1 MDAIDCLNSLQ
12 DNSVELILTDPPYF
26 ISRNSGYI
34 NNAPDKKEYIKK
46 YGKHTIDFGSWDNP
60 TKEQIRLDIVLK
72 EFYRVLKPQGTLILF
87 YDFWKMQELKEC
99 AEKIHFKQTRLG
111 IWNKTNPVPINSR
124 LNYLTNSK
132 EFFITFVKKSKP
144 TFNSSYDTGNY
155 YYPDNGNENDNNN
168 NNNGSSD
175 IYGSKVYMSNLGLG
189 LDKNIENCD
198 TYYLPIV
205 HGKERTKHQTQKP
218 IKLIEDLVLKHSN
231 EGDFVLDCF
240 AGSGTTGV
248 ACQKHN
254 RNCLL
259 VEKEPSYIEIIKNR
273 LSTLN

>member
-34 NNAPDKKEYIKK
+34 NNA
-46 YGKHTIDFGSWDNP
+46 
-60 TKEQIRLDIVLK
+60 
-72 EFYRVLKPQGTLILF
+72 GTLILF

-111 IWNKTNPVPINSR
+111 IWNKTNPVPINSK

-155 YYPDNGNENDNNN
+155 YYPDNGNENDNN
-168 NNNGSSD
+168 GSSD
-175 IYGSKVYMSNLGLG
+175 IYGSKVYMSNLDLG
-189 LDKNIENCD
+189 LEDKNIENCD

-259 VEKEPSYIEIIKNR
+259 VEKEPSYIDIIKNR